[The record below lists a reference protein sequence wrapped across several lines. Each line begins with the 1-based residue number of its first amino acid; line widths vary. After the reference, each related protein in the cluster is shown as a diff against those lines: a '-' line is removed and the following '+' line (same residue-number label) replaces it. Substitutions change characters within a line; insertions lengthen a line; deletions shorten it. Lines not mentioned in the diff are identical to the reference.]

1 MRFPLLLLFTAC
13 TTSSTGSTCPSS
25 NAPTYAGFGRA
36 FFAKY
41 CTACHSRSASDR
53 HGAPR
58 GIDFD
63 SEADVRARAAAIDAE
78 AAAGPDA
85 ANTDMPD
92 PGGPVRVEPSLQE
105 RLLLGEFLAC
115 EH

>member
-1 MRFPLLLLFTAC
+1 MRFSLVLLFTAC
-13 TTSSTGSTCPSS
+13 TSSSSGATCPIS
-25 NAPTYAGFGRA
+25 NVPTYSGFGRA

-41 CTACHSRSASDR
+41 CTSCHSRSASDR

-63 SEADVRARAAAIDAE
+63 SEADIRMRAAAIDAE

-92 PGGPVRVEPSLQE
+92 PDGPVRVEPTLQE
-105 RLLLGEFLAC
+105 RRTLGEFLAC
-115 EH
+115 ER